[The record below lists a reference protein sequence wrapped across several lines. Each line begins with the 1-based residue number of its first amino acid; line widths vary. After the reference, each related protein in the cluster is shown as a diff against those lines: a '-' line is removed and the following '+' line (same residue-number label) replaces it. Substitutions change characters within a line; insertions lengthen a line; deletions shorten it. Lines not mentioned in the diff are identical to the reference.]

1 MAKIEKQAEGQT
13 FSVQFNLM
21 MLFIFLSLGFSDSRI
36 DENEPVRF
44 GFKESDLGQV
54 VVKIFNDVFFEAV
67 CMLNNRFSLLSV
79 ILQVLI
85 KRVIKVNHKT
95 DISLIFL
102 TDRPRPIL
110 YL

>member
-1 MAKIEKQAEGQT
+1 MLARLKMLKLLPTFVELKSKIYLYEK
-13 FSVQFNLM
+13 
-21 MLFIFLSLGFSDSRI
+21 
-36 DENEPVRF
+36 DELLQ
-44 GFKESDLGQV
+44 KLI
-54 VVKIFNDVFFEAV
+54 VKIFNDVFFEAV
-67 CMLNNRFSLLSV
+67 CMLNNCFSLLSV

-102 TDRPRPIL
+102 ADRPRPIL